1 METSENNLIKSLVT
15 ELLIQLSDR
24 ERPELIAVADRLGE
38 IHRQMALVAISLE
51 RIAYTSPIQKTAH
64 LAMSALLRS
73 TRGPQDADQVA
84 EMAIDVAIRMHVRMR
99 REASKF
105 GGFQGLDQ
113 DSGDADAEE
122 SRETLPPVPPNSDDG
137 AALRA
142 TG

>member
-1 METSENNLIKSLVT
+1 VETSENDAIKSLVT

-24 ERPELIAVADRLGE
+24 ERPELVSIAERLSE
-38 IHRQMALVAISLE
+38 IHRQMALVAISME
-51 RIAYTSPIQKTAH
+51 RIAYISPIQKTAH
-64 LAMSALLRS
+64 LAMSALLRA

-84 EMAIDVAIRMHVRMR
+84 EMAIDVAIRMHERMR

-122 SRETLPPVPPNSDDG
+122 SRETIPPTSPDSDSG